1 VSGHDDRV
9 KEPRATY
16 RVQLHGGFGFDQ
28 AAELAGY
35 LSALGISHLYSSPYL
50 QAARGSTHGYDVVD
64 HTRVNVELGGQE
76 AHQRFCLA
84 LGRARLG
91 QLLDIVPNHMAITPE
106 NQWWWDV
113 LENGPSSPYAA
124 YFDVEWDPPESRM
137 RNVVLLPV
145 LGDHYGRVLDA
156 GELAVERHGGTFVVR
171 YHDHLWPASPRSMD
185 GLLARAATA
194 AGSDEL
200 AFFAD
205 SLGSLPLSSDPR
217 AARRRHR
224 DKEVVRRLLARLV
237 KENPAVAAAIDVE
250 VDRLNRDPDALDAVI
265 QRQNFRPAFW
275 RTASHEL
282 GYRRFF
288 DINSLVG
295 LRTEDEK
302 VFADTH
308 ALVLRWLRDGVLDG
322 VRIDHPDGLRDPEG
336 YFRRLR
342 DHAPAAWVV
351 AEKILEPGER
361 LPETWPIA
369 GTTGYDFLNRVG
381 GLFVDPRG
389 EEPLTRFY
397 ADFTGEKSDYAA
409 LVRDKK
415 LQVLRDVLGSDVNRL
430 TAVLQDVCERHRR
443 HRDYTRNELHH
454 ALRELVACFPV
465 YRTYVRAPD
474 GSLTAQ
480 DERYIGEAVAAA
492 KAGRGDL
499 DAELFD
505 FLGRLLRL
513 EIRGDLEAE
522 LVMRFQQ
529 LTGPAMA
536 KGVEDTTFYNF
547 NRLVALNEVGGDPGR
562 FGVSLEAFHE
572 ACAEAWARWPR
583 ALLAT
588 STHDSKRSEDV
599 RARLG
604 LLSEIPERWAEA
616 VRGWAT
622 INEDRRGSVDR
633 NTEYLFYQTLVG
645 AWPLS
650 AERAAAYMEKAA
662 REAKARTSWTRPD
675 AAYEEALGGFVR
687 DCLEDV
693 EFRRDVAAFVG
704 PLIEPGRITSLAQ
717 TLVKITAPG
726 VPDFYQ
732 GTELWDL
739 SLVDPDNRRPVDYE
753 RRRRL
758 LSEAE
763 GLSAEDALA
772 RMDEGLPKLWLI
784 RHALCARRSHAR
796 AFGEGEPAR
805 YRGLSATGSRAN
817 HVAAFERGGEVVT
830 VVPRLVLTLAGEW
843 EDTRLTLPPGRWRN
857 DLTGQPFEGD
867 VALGELLA
875 RFPLAL
881 LLLDR
886 EP

>member
-1 VSGHDDRV
+1 M
-9 KEPRATY
+9 
-16 RVQLHGGFGFDQ
+16 
-28 AAELAGY
+28 AEAF
-35 LSALGISHLYSSPYL
+35 
-50 QAARGSTHGYDVVD
+50 
-64 HTRVNVELGGQE
+64 E
-76 AHQRFCLA
+76 A
-84 LGRARLG
+84 
-91 QLLDIVPNHMAITPE
+91 
-106 NQWWWDV
+106 
-113 LENGPSSPYAA
+113 
-124 YFDVEWDPPESRM
+124 
-137 RNVVLLPV
+137 
-145 LGDHYGRVLDA
+145 
-156 GELAVERHGGTFVVR
+156 
-171 YHDHLWPASPRSMD
+171 
-185 GLLARAATA
+185 
-194 AGSDEL
+194 
-200 AFFAD
+200 
-205 SLGSLPLSSDPR
+205 LPLPSDR
-217 AARRRHR
+217 RSAQRRHR
-224 DKEVVRRLLARLV
+224 HKEVLKRLLSRLV
-237 KENPAVAAAIDVE
+237 EEDAAAAAAIDRE
-250 VDRLNRDPDALDAVI
+250 VDLLNHDPDALDAVL

-275 RTASHEL
+275 RTASQEL

-288 DINSLVG
+288 DVNSLVG

-308 ALVLRWLRDGVLDG
+308 ALLLRWLRDGVLDG

-336 YFRRLR
+336 YLLRLR
-342 DHAPAAWVV
+342 EHAPTAWVV
-351 AEKILEPGER
+351 VEKILEPGER

-369 GTTGYDFLNRVG
+369 GTTGYEFMNRVG

-389 EEPLTRFY
+389 EAPLTRFY
-397 ADFTGEKSDYAA
+397 ADFTGEKVDYAA

-415 LQVLRDVLGSDVNRL
+415 LQVLREVLGSDVNRL
-430 TAVLQDVCERHRR
+430 TGVLQAVCERHRR

-454 ALRELVACFPV
+454 ALREVAACFPV
-465 YRTYVRAPD
+465 YRTYARAPD

-480 DERYIGEAVAAA
+480 DERCVAEAVAAA
-492 KAGRGDL
+492 KAGRSDL

-547 NRLVALNEVGGDPGR
+547 NRFVALNEVGGDPGR
-562 FGVSLEAFHE
+562 FGVPPEEFHE

-604 LLSEIPERWAEA
+604 LLSEIPDRWAEA

-622 INEDRRGSVDR
+622 MNEDRRGGVDR
-633 NTEYLFYQTLVG
+633 NAEYLFYQTLVG

-650 AERAAAYMEKAA
+650 ADRAAAYMEKAA

-675 AAYEEALGGFVR
+675 VAYEEALAGFVR
-687 DCLEDV
+687 DCLDDV

-753 RRRRL
+753 LRRRL
-758 LSEAE
+758 LAE
-763 GLSAEDALA
+763 TEGVTAEDALA

-784 RHALCARRSHAR
+784 RRALCARRSHAR

-805 YRGLSATGSRAN
+805 YRPLTATGSRAG
-817 HVAAFERGGEVVT
+817 HVLAFQRGAEVVT
-830 VVPRLVLTLAGEW
+830 VVPRLVLSLAGEW
-843 EDTRLTLPPGRWRN
+843 EDTKLMLPAGRWRN
-857 DLTGQPFEGD
+857 DLTGERVFGD
-867 VALGELLA
+867 ARLSELLA
-875 RFPLAL
+875 RFPVAL
-881 LLLDR
+881 LLLEADA
-886 EP
+886 

>member
-76 AHQRFCLA
+76 AHERFCAA
-84 LGRARLG
+84 LGRAGLG

-113 LENGPSSPYAA
+113 LENGPSSHYAP
-124 YFDVEWDPPESRM
+124 YFDVEWDPPESRVP
-137 RNVVLLPV
+137 NVVLVPV
-145 LGDHYGRVLDA
+145 LGDHYGRVLEA
-156 GELAVERHGGTFVVR
+156 RELALERHGGTFVVR
-171 YHDHLWPASPRSMD
+171 YHDHVWPAAPRSVD
-185 GLLARAATA
+185 GLLARAAA
-194 AGSDEL
+194 AAASDEL
-200 AFFAD
+200 AWLAEAFEA
-205 SLGSLPLSSDPR
+205 LPLPADRRS
-217 AARRRHR
+217 AHRRHR
-224 DKEVVRRLLARLV
+224 HKEVLKRLLARLV
-237 KENPAVAAAIDVE
+237 KENAAVAAAIDVE
-250 VDRLNRDPDALDAVI
+250 VDRVNHDPDLLDALM

-275 RTASHEL
+275 RTASQEL

-322 VRIDHPDGLRDPEG
+322 VRIDHPDGLRDPES
-336 YFRRLR
+336 YFVRLR

-369 GTTGYDFLNRVG
+369 GTTGYDFMNRVG

-397 ADFTGEKSDYAA
+397 AEFTGERSGYAA
-409 LVRDKK
+409 LVHEKK

-430 TAVLQDVCERHRR
+430 TSVLQAVCERHRR

-465 YRTYVRAPD
+465 YRTYARAPD
-474 GSLTAQ
+474 GPLTAQ
-480 DERYIGEAVAAA
+480 DEHYIAEAVAAA
-492 KAGRGDL
+492 KAARKDI

-513 EIRGDLEAE
+513 EVSGDVEAE

-536 KGVEDTTFYNF
+536 KGVEDTTYYNF

-604 LLSEIPERWAEA
+604 LLSEIPDRWAEA

-622 INEDRRGSVDR
+622 MNEDRRGSVDR

-650 AERAAAYMEKAA
+650 ADRAAVYMEKAA

-675 AAYEEALGGFVR
+675 PAYEEALGGFVR

-753 RRRRL
+753 LRRRL
-758 LSEAE
+758 LSESE

-784 RHALCARRSHAR
+784 RRALCARRSHAR

-805 YRGLSATGSRAN
+805 YRALSATGSRAN
-817 HVAAFERGGEVVT
+817 HVVAFQRGTEVVS
-830 VVPRLVLTLAGEW
+830 VAPRLVLTLAGEW
-843 EDTRLTLPPGRWRN
+843 EDTTLSLPPGRWRN
-857 DLTGQPFEGD
+857 DLSGEQVEGA
-867 VALGELLA
+867 VRVSELLA
-875 RFPLAL
+875 RFPVAL
-881 LLLDR
+881 LLLEADA
-886 EP
+886 